1 MSFLLR
7 TYTEIRSFAEK
18 ALPHLLRD
26 EPRNNLQLGLL
37 RRGLNDSTF
46 AFDELATAE
55 SSAGQVIGVLTRT
68 LGCSFIISVLPYRT
82 HAAVIAAISAALPH
96 VIGLLGPLDTLGAL
110 AAAIAQRMTANVVPH
125 TRLDTLTLQ
134 SISPPQVAPG

>member
-7 TYTEIRSFAEK
+7 TYTEVRSFAEK

-82 HAAVIAAISAALPH
+82 HAAVIAAI
-96 VIGLLGPLDTLGAL
+96 
-110 AAAIAQRMTANVVPH
+110 AQRMTANVVPH

>member
-68 LGCSFIISVLPYRT
+68 LECSFIISVLPYRT
-82 HAAVIAAISAALPH
+82 HAAVI
-96 VIGLLGPLDTLGAL
+96 
-110 AAAIAQRMTANVVPH
+110 AAIAQRMTANVVPH